1 MTTPRVSPGT
11 LSQQGPVNWG
21 INKIAAGVMRLPELH
36 LFTTLGRTKGLYRGW
51 MYYSSKMMPFGSL
64 TRADCEMV
72 IIRVA
77 TLRDCQY
84 ELDHHK
90 RLGKRAGIDDGL
102 QSAITAGPDADGL
115 DDRQRA
121 ILHAVDELVRTKDI
135 GDESWSAAAAHLA
148 ERQLIELVLLVGQYD
163 SLATTIGVLRIE
175 RDI

>member
-1 MTTPRVSPGT
+1 LG
-11 LSQQGPVNWG
+11 QQGPINWG

-64 TRADCEMV
+64 DRIDCEMV

-90 RLGKRAGIDDGL
+90 RLGKRAGIDADL
-102 QSAITAGPDADGL
+102 LAAITAGPDADGL
-115 DDRQRA
+115 DDRRRA
-121 ILHAVDELVRTKDI
+121 ILKAVDELVHTKDI
-135 GDESWSAAAAHLA
+135 TDETWRALAAHLQ

-163 SLATTIGVLRIE
+163 SLATTIGTLRIE
-175 RDI
+175 RDV